1 MKEIFND
8 TEYGDESIV
17 HNKYTRNF
25 ETKSRELS
33 LIINEIE
40 NLTSNII
47 SYKSNFTQ
55 EENSALQSLKG
66 NQDTVFKTADKGGG
80 WVIMDKNY
88 YRDKIVKEH
97 LLSNVY
103 KELSIDKI
111 RKYLKI

>member
-1 MKEIFND
+1 MTAMQTLKE
-8 TEYGDESIV
+8 
-17 HNKYTRNF
+17 
-25 ETKSRELS
+25 
-33 LIINEIE
+33 
-40 NLTSNII
+40 
-47 SYKSNFTQ
+47 
-55 EENSALQSLKG
+55 
-66 NQDTVFKTADKGGG
+66 NQDRVFKTEDKGGG